1 MAVTDVFGVAI
12 LQLFRAVVAEATLL
26 FDTSSSYRTI
36 HNMVY
41 TNLIWKR
48 LNFNIFIIMK
58 SLFLRKWGLIQL
70 NSTLDKHFKIWFFMV
85 DVWDLFRVHFFWI
98 RLYSRIMTSW
108 NVQLSCLN
116 SANLIITL
124 TAIVLLYQLF
134 HS

>member
-12 LQLFRAVVAEATLL
+12 LLFRAVVAEATLL

-58 SLFLRKWGLIQL
+58 SLFFRKWGLYIQL
-70 NSTLDKHFKIWFFMV
+70 NSNLDKHFKIWFFML
-85 DVWDLFRVHFFWI
+85 DVWDLYKVHFFWI